1 MSYKRITGI
10 ALSFV
15 GLVVGAGFATGR
27 EVVQYFSSYGMWGL
41 AGAAIAGIVMA
52 LAGTVFLQLG
62 SYFHAREHRLVF
74 KRTTHPIVSI
84 LLDISVVITLFSI
97 GFVMLAGAGSN
108 LEQQFGWQPW
118 VGSTVMLGLVLVAGM
133 LDVNKVSR
141 IIGLLTPLIIIA
153 ILAVAVYT
161 FVNWPDDVNLVA
173 QRSAEI
179 ESPISNWLL
188 SALNYNGLAL
198 ILAVSM
204 TLVIGG
210 DYLDPREAG
219 WGGLFGGI
227 AYAIMLVLATMAML
241 FNAELIDGTSIPML
255 TLVAD
260 INENLGLVMA
270 LVIFAMVF
278 NTAIGMFYALGKRLS
293 AGRES
298 QYRVIFIVGTL
309 LGFAVSFVGFD
320 TLMEYVYPVL
330 GYMGMVM
337 VVILVGAWVKSF
349 ARIRDEA
356 TKRARLRQLMYL
368 SLHPDKELEKKHN
381 EEMQQLVA
389 ESNLGDKELYNYVS
403 DEVATQLDE
412 DEDVEFS
419 IGEDYKLLADENQL
433 EAKDEKKADTYADS
447 RAQDSVRPADESPSE
462 KDEKQNKADNS

>member
-219 WGGLFGGI
+219 HHGGTGH
-227 AYAIMLVLATMAML
+227 
-241 FNAELIDGTSIPML
+241 DGH
-255 TLVAD
+255 
-260 INENLGLVMA
+260 
-270 LVIFAMVF
+270 
-278 NTAIGMFYALGKRLS
+278 
-293 AGRES
+293 
-298 QYRVIFIVGTL
+298 
-309 LGFAVSFVGFD
+309 AVQ
-320 TLMEYVYPVL
+320 
-330 GYMGMVM
+330 
-337 VVILVGAWVKSF
+337 
-349 ARIRDEA
+349 R
-356 TKRARLRQLMYL
+356 
-368 SLHPDKELEKKHN
+368 
-381 EEMQQLVA
+381 
-389 ESNLGDKELYNYVS
+389 
-403 DEVATQLDE
+403 
-412 DEDVEFS
+412 
-419 IGEDYKLLADENQL
+419 
-433 EAKDEKKADTYADS
+433 
-447 RAQDSVRPADESPSE
+447 
-462 KDEKQNKADNS
+462 